1 MVGEVEL
8 RLAFLPG
15 VREIRGRPMIGIH
28 NDRSGRKFC
37 ELMEGP
43 DLSGE
48 FRGLDEGHAYAVRI
62 LQPVR

>member
-1 MVGEVEL
+1 
-8 RLAFLPG
+8 
-15 VREIRGRPMIGIH
+15 MIGIH